1 MASMVTHGGHT
12 CIHPRIDPKPIKMA
26 WSRLANVLRQLIFLT
41 LLCTLGIVFAG
52 VTFWSE
58 SIAIAQMHNMTMSS
72 SSPNSSTPIKKT
84 SFSAIGQIGSLI
96 ITVPRN
102 DFNIAHAFN
111 VILTGDWNLSVMK
124 GKITN
129 FVANFLASPMDGTKP
144 HMHQISNF
152 KTTNKKIV
160 ELLNNGSSLM
170 NGTADIKINGQVVW
184 KGAHISITIIN
195 GSTFIIDPIDGDTDN
210 HFGEQSVYGI
220 VTRLIT

>member
-1 MASMVTHGGHT
+1 
-12 CIHPRIDPKPIKMA
+12 
-26 WSRLANVLRQLIFLT
+26 
-41 LLCTLGIVFAG
+41 
-52 VTFWSE
+52 
-58 SIAIAQMHNMTMSS
+58 
-72 SSPNSSTPIKKT
+72 
-84 SFSAIGQIGSLI
+84 
-96 ITVPRN
+96 
-102 DFNIAHAFN
+102 
-111 VILTGDWNLSVMK
+111 MK

-184 KGAHISITIIN
+184 KGAHISIAIIN
-195 GSTFIIDPIDGDTDN
+195 GSTFIIDPNDGDTDN